1 MVLIIN
7 RTKIDYLVL
16 FLSYKL
22 TVSYYFGY
30 IASQMNVLVLVGVDT
45 KRRLLK
51 NDEITEL
58 LIYKMAIIKM
68 AKLQNG
74 DCYNMEKLYKK

>member
-1 MVLIIN
+1 
-7 RTKIDYLVL
+7 
-16 FLSYKL
+16 
-22 TVSYYFGY
+22 
-30 IASQMNVLVLVGVDT
+30 MNVLVLVGVDT

-51 NDEITEL
+51 NDKITEL